1 MIHTFVSKRLT
12 RVERMID
19 FSGSLDLI
27 VTLAIALHNIR
38 RRSQVAKAADCKS
51 AIAGSTPTDASY
63 KDTVFTVSF
72 FFCLWRNPPFRGS
85 LARFLSHE
93 ASEVA

>member
-1 MIHTFVSKRLT
+1 MIHTFVSMRLT

-27 VTLAIALHNIR
+27 VTLAIALHKIR

-51 AIAGSTPTDASY
+51 AIVGSTPTGA
-63 KDTVFTVSF
+63 SF
-72 FFCLWRNPPFRGS
+72 FSAEICFPSGVVREGWGNGRISF
-85 LARFLSHE
+85 
-93 ASEVA
+93 

>member
-1 MIHTFVSKRLT
+1 MIHTFVSMRLT

-27 VTLAIALHNIR
+27 VTLAIALHKIR

-51 AIAGSTPTDASY
+51 AIVGSTPTGAS
-63 KDTVFTVSF
+63 FSF
-72 FFCLWRNPPFRGS
+72 LQKCFPGGVV
-85 LARFLSHE
+85 HE
-93 ASEVA
+93 GWGNGRISFW

>member
-1 MIHTFVSKRLT
+1 MIHTFVSMRLT

-27 VTLAIALHNIR
+27 VTLAIALHRIR

-51 AIAGSTPTDASY
+51 AIVGSTPTGASFLFCRN
-63 KDTVFTVSF
+63 VFSQ
-72 FFCLWRNPPFRGS
+72 WHRPRGVGKW
-85 LARFLSHE
+85 SHLILM
-93 ASEVA
+93 SQRC